1 MAVGP
6 GWQGAGLAAHSLSR
20 KLSRA
25 GIPSLRPLRLRVS
38 ATTWLG
44 RLLLSKGSPGR
55 ICQWSKTHWG
65 KAWPPVLER
74 RSAVKPEKTGGERC
88 EVRMMGQGTPEP
100 SPGALTA
107 PQPALTKRLVD
118 RQVRLHHKHG
128 GASHLGLLKDV
139 ASLPIEYPVDASDHL
154 LWTLQRGRSCEQQ
167 DQAPD

>member
-1 MAVGP
+1 MAVRP

-44 RLLLSKGSPGR
+44 RLVLSKGSPGK

-74 RSAVKPEKTGGERC
+74 RSAVKPEKMGGERQDDGSGHPRAQPKRPAC
-88 EVRMMGQGTPEP
+88 IPTGTHQK
-100 SPGALTA
+100 T
-107 PQPALTKRLVD
+107 R
-118 RQVRLHHKHG
+118 
-128 GASHLGLLKDV
+128 
-139 ASLPIEYPVDASDHL
+139 
-154 LWTLQRGRSCEQQ
+154 
-167 DQAPD
+167 